1 MEHKQEPGGLT
12 EGQGVGIV
20 VAIVFLTLG
29 SGLSE
34 NRNAGFAL
42 SHNLT

>member
-20 VAIVFLTLG
+20 VAIIGVSVFLI
-29 SGLSE
+29 GLI
-34 NRNAGFAL
+34 GLFVM
-42 SHNLT
+42 